1 MSQLRKSCYTINPR
15 DLITLVTIFRSN
27 RVMALADSY
36 KETATDTPSSSPSK
50 SKSKRKTSFETT
62 TNGTNKSS
70 TRRSSLQLTFG
81 GKKRATACVLD
92 VDAST
97 ARLNEQVR
105 T

>member
-36 KETATDTPSSSPSK
+36 KETATDTPSSSP

>member
-1 MSQLRKSCYTINPR
+1 
-15 DLITLVTIFRSN
+15 
-27 RVMALADSY
+27 MALADSY
-36 KETATDTPSSSPSK
+36 KETATDTPSSSP

-81 GKKRATACVLD
+81 GKRAAACVLD

>member
-1 MSQLRKSCYTINPR
+1 
-15 DLITLVTIFRSN
+15 
-27 RVMALADSY
+27 MALADSY

-50 SKSKRKTSFETT
+50 SKRKTSFETTT

-81 GKKRATACVLD
+81 GKKRAAACVLD